1 MTAYLNTVT
10 IKRLVDIIVIILIIL
25 VIRKRKIKLS
35 RKGRRNLLIGIVIL
49 VIFLETGISLLEMKF
64 LTFKNLRWA
73 FAYNFPEYKLKES
86 IIVDDT
92 GFILYKQSD
101 GDISIMN
108 YENKNGYWK
117 YKNIFYQKNN
127 EHHGGVYKDY
137 IISLNNN
144 YDRSIYLILITYA
157 CSKSIPISDSHN
169 SEFYSFKSG
178 IICYQ
183 YTTLKNPKDDY
194 YIMFGNDK
202 YNVSL

>member
-92 GFILYKQSD
+92 GFIILDNNDQLYVMS
-101 GDISIMN
+101 
-108 YENKNGYWK
+108 YEVKNGRWK
-117 YKNIFYQKNN
+117 YKNTFYRNFTGTF
-127 EHHGGVYKDY
+127 H
-137 IISLNNN
+137 NN
-144 YDRSIYLILITYA
+144 YVISVNTNSERNIYLILVTYS
-157 CSKSIPISDSHN
+157 CSDVTTISDN
-169 SEFYSFKSG
+169 YDSEFINLKYKSL
-178 IICYQ
+178 CYQ
-183 YTTLKNPKDDY
+183 YTTLKNPKNDY
-194 YIMFGNDK
+194 FIMFGENK
-202 YNVSL
+202 YSVRL